1 MKLPLSWVRDFV
13 DIDVP
18 AAEIATVL
26 ALRGF
31 EVAGIETVD
40 GDAVIDVEVTANRP
54 DCLSITGLAREIAT
68 AFALPYRDI
77 DAPRP
82 GPAWLA
88 ELPVGQAP
96 DIAVQIEAPDLCG
109 RFAVAVATLTPCT
122 SPDWLTS
129 RLAKCGVRAIHPIVD
144 VTNYVM
150 LELGHPMH
158 AFDRA
163 ALAGGLLRVRTATTG
178 ETLVTLDGTTRTLQA
193 DMLVVA
199 DRDHAQAVAGV
210 MGAAASEVSAH
221 TERIVF
227 EAAWFLP
234 ASVRRTAKRL
244 NLKTEASS
252 RFERGTDPSAP
263 PLALRRAAA
272 LLQHIGGGTITG
284 AMTDACPHPPS
295 PRRVGLRRTRLSQVL
310 GMTVPDAEVA
320 RILEGLNLRAT
331 VTDVGWDVTIPT
343 RRVDL
348 LREVDL
354 IEEIGRHHGYDALPP
369 SFPAMHVATAPADGR
384 VARDQRVRRALTAA
398 GYSEAVTFG
407 FVERRAAA
415 AFLSA
420 PDADAVVAI
429 ANPLSASFDVLRPS
443 LLPGLLQVVAHNR
456 RHGLPSVA
464 VFEIGARFST
474 AFGERRTVGL
484 AVTGPVTDHWSA
496 PSRIADLFDL
506 KGAVEQLARVFGVTL
521 VLEAATLPGF
531 VPGVSARILVDG
543 QPCGVMGRVTSG
555 VADQAGASKHDAV
568 LLAEL
573 DLEALGDPT
582 RTLARV
588 APLPR
593 FPAVTRDISVV
604 VHDAVTA
611 ASIHRTI
618 VDASSGASA
627 PLARVDVVDRYTGTG
642 VTPEHA
648 SLSLRLTFQ
657 AADRTLTDVDVQDS
671 VQNVVAALAE
681 QHGAIQR

>member
-31 EVAGIETVD
+31 EVAGIETVNAD
-40 GDAVIDVEVTANRP
+40 VVIDVEVTANRP

-68 AFALPYRDI
+68 AFALPYREI

-88 ELPVGQAP
+88 EIPTGQAP
-96 DIAVQIEAPDLCG
+96 DIDVQIDAPDLCG

-129 RLAKCGVRAIHPIVD
+129 RLATCGVRAIHPIVD

-158 AFDRA
+158 AFDHA
-163 ALAGGLLRVRTATTG
+163 TLAGGVLRVRTATAG
-178 ETLVTLDGTTRTLQA
+178 ETVVTLDGTTRTLQP

-210 MGAAASEVSAH
+210 MGAGASEVSAR

-252 RFERGTDPSAP
+252 RFERGTDPAAP

-272 LLQHIGGGTITG
+272 LLEQIGGGTVTG
-284 AMTDACPHPPS
+284 AMTDVCPRPPS
-295 PRRVGLRRTRLSQVL
+295 PRQIELRRARLAQVL
-310 GMTVPDAEVA
+310 GMTVPDAAVA
-320 RILEGLNLRAT
+320 RILDGLNLRAT
-331 VTDVGWDVTIPT
+331 ATDVGWDVTIPT

-354 IEEIGRHHGYDALPP
+354 IEEVGRHHGYDALPP
-369 SFPAMHVATAPADGR
+369 SFPAMQVATAPADGR

-407 FVERRAAA
+407 FVERRAAE
-415 AFLSA
+415 AFLAASDV
-420 PDADAVVAI
+420 DAIVAV

-456 RHGLPSVA
+456 RHGLPAVA
-464 VFEIGARFST
+464 VFEIGARFATTS
-474 AFGERRTVGL
+474 GERRAVGL

-496 PSRIADLFDL
+496 PSRVADLFDL
-506 KGAVEQLARVFGVTL
+506 KGTVEHLGRVFGVT
-521 VLEAATLPGF
+521 VTLEAATLPGF
-531 VPGVSARILVDG
+531 VPGVSAKVMADG
-543 QPCGVMGRVTSG
+543 QPCGVLGRVTSA
-555 VADQAGASKHDAV
+555 VAEQAGASKHDAV

-582 RTLARV
+582 RALARV

-604 VHDAVTA
+604 VHDSVTA

-618 VDASSGASA
+618 VEAATGASA

-657 AADRTLTDVDVQDS
+657 SADRTLTDADVQDS
-671 VQNVVAALAE
+671 VQRVIAALVQ
-681 QHGAIQR
+681 QHGAVQR